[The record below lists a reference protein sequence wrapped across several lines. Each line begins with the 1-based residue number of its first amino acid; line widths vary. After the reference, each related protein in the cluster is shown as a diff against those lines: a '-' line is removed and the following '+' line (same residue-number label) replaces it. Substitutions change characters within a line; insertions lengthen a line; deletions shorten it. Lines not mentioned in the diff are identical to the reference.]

1 MANAFDV
8 DQAQQKIPIEIIAG
22 DLVIWRRDDLI
33 DLYPT
38 ADYAVSYS
46 FQCLEHPSGQ
56 HHNFAVTGQED
67 SKGYYFQL
75 TGSTTLGLNHLGDY
89 SYQVYVTRTS
99 DSARITVDSGTIK
112 VTTDLASQNE
122 ETRIHAEIMVQ
133 KIQTLLEG
141 KPDTDVASYS
151 IQGRSL
157 TKMSYNELIQAREY
171 YRREVVKHR
180 NEEKIKSGRKTANT
194 VKVRFV

>member
-8 DQAQQKIPIEIIAG
+8 DQAQQKIPLEIIAG

-75 TGSTTLGLNHLGDY
+75 TWFES
-89 SYQVYVTRTS
+89 
-99 DSARITVDSGTIK
+99 
-112 VTTDLASQNE
+112 
-122 ETRIHAEIMVQ
+122 
-133 KIQTLLEG
+133 
-141 KPDTDVASYS
+141 
-151 IQGRSL
+151 
-157 TKMSYNELIQAREY
+157 
-171 YRREVVKHR
+171 
-180 NEEKIKSGRKTANT
+180 SGRLQLPSLCHPHKRFGANHG
-194 VKVRFV
+194 